1 MVIPSL
7 WEEPFGI
14 VALEGIAC
22 CDTIISSCRG
32 GLPEAVGKCGVL
44 LVPTSDNLTAAMLS
58 VIEAKISGVLLPG
71 QPSDEIR
78 ASHLAKHTPQAVT
91 KKYLEVC
98 IQASNKQ

>member
-1 MVIPSL
+1 
-7 WEEPFGI
+7 
-14 VALEGIAC
+14 
-22 CDTIISSCRG
+22 
-32 GLPEAVGKCGVL
+32 
-44 LVPTSDNLTAAMLS
+44 MLS